1 MLARK
6 SEKELALRSSAA
18 EYLTFVAA
26 TGESDVS
33 FEMRYEDENIWLTQK
48 MMATLY
54 DVSVAA
60 INQHLKKVFEDGEL
74 REESVIKKYLI
85 TAADGKSYLTNHYN
99 LQAII
104 AVGFKVNNERA
115 VQFRKWAGQ
124 IVKDY
129 TIQGWTMDVE
139 RLKKGTLFTDEY
151 FERQLEN
158 IREIRLS
165 ERKFYQKVTDL
176 YATTFDYDKDAST
189 TKLFF
194 QTVQNKLHYA
204 THRHTAAE
212 LIAERADAQKEH
224 MGLTSWENAPD
235 GKIVKSD
242 VSIAKNY
249 LTESELSFLERIV
262 SLYLDYAELQ
272 AERHIPMS
280 MEDWAKRLDG
290 FLEFNG
296 TEILTGAGKISA
308 EQAKLHAETEFEKY
322 RIIQDRLFMSDFDR
336 YMLELEERAKSISD
350 NHKEDKTAE

>member
-1 MLARK
+1 MPARK

-60 INQHLKKVFEDGEL
+60 INQHLKKVFEDDEL
-74 REESVIKKYLI
+74 HEKSVVKKYLI
-85 TAADGKSYLTNHYN
+85 TAADGKSYNTKHYN

-104 AVGFKVNNERA
+104 AVGFKVNNQRA

-124 IVKDY
+124 IVKDH

-139 RLKKGTLFTDEY
+139 RLKKGHMFTDEY
-151 FERQLEN
+151 FERQLEQ

-176 YATTFDYDKDAST
+176 YATAFDYDKDAKT
-189 TKLFF
+189 TRLFF
-194 QTVQNKLHYA
+194 QTVQNKMHFA
-204 THRHTAAE
+204 DTAAE
-212 LIAERADAQKEH
+212 LIVERADASKEH
-224 MGLTSWENAPD
+224 MGLTTWENAPN
-235 GKIVKSD
+235 GKILKTD
-242 VSIAKNY
+242 VTVAKNY
-249 LTESELSFLERIV
+249 LSEREMHYLERIV

-272 AERHIPMS
+272 AERKIPMS
-280 MEDWAKRLDG
+280 MDDWAKRLDG
-290 FLEFNG
+290 FLDFNG
-296 TEILTGAGKISA
+296 NELLTGPGKISA
-308 EQAKLHAETEFEKY
+308 EQAKLHAETEYEKY
-322 RIIQDRLFMSDFDR
+322 RIIQDRLYESDFDR
-336 YMLELEERAKSISD
+336 FLMLEQEV
-350 NHKEDKTAE
+350 NHKP